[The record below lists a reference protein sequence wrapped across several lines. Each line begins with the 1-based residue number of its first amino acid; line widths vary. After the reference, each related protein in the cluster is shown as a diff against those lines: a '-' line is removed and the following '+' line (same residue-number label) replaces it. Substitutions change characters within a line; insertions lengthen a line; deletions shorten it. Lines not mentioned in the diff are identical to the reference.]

1 MNIQGLQ
8 KLPLLDFP
16 AHVACTI
23 FTGGCQLDCSFCH
36 NSELIKGPFEA
47 GIDAEE
53 VLSFLKKRRG
63 LLDGVAITGGEPML
77 QGDLETFIRAIK
89 TLGYKV
95 KLDTNGGFPEKLRH
109 FIDEGLVDYVAMDI
123 KNTPEKYGET
133 SGIENLDIRPYIQ
146 SIELLLEGRVDY
158 EFRTTVVKE
167 YHTNEDVINIA
178 KWLKGAKKYYL
189 QSFVDRDQVRNHSLS
204 AYTEDELEDILKA
217 AKVFL
222 PCTEIRGQ

>member
-8 KLPLLDFP
+8 KLTLLDFP
-16 AHVACTI
+16 THVACTI
-23 FTGGCQLDCSFCH
+23 FTGGCQLDCQFCH

-89 TLGYKV
+89 ALGYKV

-146 SIELLLEGRVDY
+146 SIELLLDGRVDY

-167 YHTNEDVINIA
+167 YHTNEDIINIA

>member
-1 MNIQGLQ
+1 M
-8 KLPLLDFP
+8 
-16 AHVACTI
+16 C
-23 FTGGCQLDCSFCH
+23 
-36 NSELIKGPFEA
+36 
-47 GIDAEE
+47 
-53 VLSFLKKRRG
+53 
-63 LLDGVAITGGEPML
+63 
-77 QGDLETFIRAIK
+77 IR
-89 TLGYKV
+89 
-95 KLDTNGGFPEKLRH
+95 D
-109 FIDEGLVDYVAMDI
+109 
-123 KNTPEKYGET
+123 
-133 SGIENLDIRPYIQ
+133 SYIQ